1 MFILKTFFIN
11 SVKSDTRAIELS
23 VVRIAN
29 STNPT
34 MVAHFVSAACLLL
47 LVLAGLPGNLLV
59 FLTVCFNRKFHI
71 MRQVLLASLALCDF
85 LTLILVV
92 LFRSISRWAEA
103 WVFGMPW
110 CYGSAFAARILYFV
124 TVLHLWAV
132 SYERY
137 KAIVKEPLSYNGDVT
152 GPKLLKVV
160 MFLWVLPIAVSLVT
174 FTWNTL
180 AHNSELYT
188 CEQEWGYKNVQQGI
202 GGLVITL
209 VLIIPV
215 VAIIKLNF
223 AIFKSARAHLK
234 RMTAV
239 DIQNA
244 SEPERRTMRKSLK
257 ENKAAIDGV
266 LIVGT
271 FFLCFLPVCI
281 MGFYRG
287 IIGSTS
293 VPPSVVMA
301 ALWFANSNST
311 WNPVIYSIR
320 KREFRK
326 AVVKFFRKLRA
337 GAVVE
342 VIELQ

>member
-1 MFILKTFFIN
+1 
-11 SVKSDTRAIELS
+11 
-23 VVRIAN
+23 
-29 STNPT
+29 
-34 MVAHFVSAACLLL
+34 MVANFVSAACLLL

-160 MFLWVLPIAVSLVT
+160 MFLWVLPAAPHVILLAWRNRIAY
-174 FTWNTL
+174 N
-180 AHNSELYT
+180 HELYT
-188 CEQEWGYKNVQQGI
+188 CEQLWEYKSDMDTVRRALI
-202 GGLVITL
+202 ITL
-209 VLIIPV
+209 TFIIPIA
-215 VAIIKLNF
+215 AIAKLNF
-223 AIFKSARAHLK
+223 AIFKSARAQL
-234 RMTAV
+234 RRTTAV
-239 DIQNA
+239 DVQNA
-244 SEPERRTMRKSLK
+244 SEAERRTMRKSLK

-266 LIVGT
+266 LIAGA

-287 IIGSTS
+287 IMGSTS